1 MRRSLTLSVVLILLT
16 AACGGRQQAVTRP
29 EQPPAPD
36 AASENQFR
44 LTYPNLANPDGEV
57 LLENELVVVQRFVVG
72 PGEWEGIHS
81 HPGNQVYVHVKGG
94 QWSGVTGGGEPT
106 SSGSPSEDGSVGW
119 MAPIPL
125 SEGHE
130 SGNTGDAPIDL
141 IWVTLKKDAPVGPAD
156 KQVLLTYPNLADPDG
171 EVLLENDRVVVQRF
185 IIHPGEWEGIHSHPG
200 NQVYIHIKG
209 GIWSGRR
216 GGVQRDPSP
225 FSETGS
231 VGWSKTVPLSEGHE
245 SGNTGDTTI
254 DLIWVTLK

>member
-1 MRRSLTLSVVLILLT
+1 MRLGLALSVVLILLT

-29 EQPPAPD
+29 EQAPAPA
-36 AASENQFR
+36 AASDNQFL

-81 HPGNQVYVHVKGG
+81 HPGNQVFVHVKGG
-94 QWSGVTGGGEPT
+94 QWSGRRGGGEPT
-106 SSGSPSEDGSVGW
+106 SGAAREDGSVGW
-119 MAPIPL
+119 MEPIPL

-171 EVLLENDRVVVQRF
+171 EVLLENERVVVQRF
-185 IIHPGEWEGIHSHPG
+185 ILRPGEWEGIHSHPG

-231 VGWSKTVPLSEGHE
+231 VGWSNAVPLSAQHE